1 VSTFEVHFATGLNRH
16 ILDQLLPCL
25 LFPAVSAIAMHFI
38 FGHVRQ
44 SGAGKE
50 LGAQCATPSASPYA
64 LTYTGIHAFD
74 HELCRL
80 VACFHA
86 LMAPSHLPFNV
97 DLLSGLAPLTVFP
110 AIESAR
116 QRRHPLLEIHV
127 ALALIYQR
135 VTAAV
140 TLPWYWLIFVTTG
153 AASRSR
159 DEGNTVDQT
168 HAEAIFFSLFLGYV
182 IP

>member
-1 VSTFEVHFATGLNRH
+1 
-16 ILDQLLPCL
+16 L

-38 FGHVRQ
+38 FGHANQ
-44 SGAGKE
+44 SGAGKK
-50 LGAQCATPSASPYA
+50 LGAQCASPSASSYA
-64 LTYTGIHAFD
+64 LQYTGIHAFD
-74 HELCRL
+74 HQLCGL

-116 QRRHPLLEIHV
+116 QKRHPLLEIHV

-159 DEGNTVDQT
+159 GDGNTVDQA
-168 HAEAIFFSLFLGYV
+168 HAEAIFFSLFVGYV

>member
-1 VSTFEVHFATGLNRH
+1 V
-16 ILDQLLPCL
+16 
-25 LFPAVSAIAMHFI
+25 LFPAVSAIAVHFI
-38 FGHVRQ
+38 FGHVNQ
-44 SGAGKE
+44 SGTGKKLE
-50 LGAQCATPSASPYA
+50 AQCASPTASPYA
-64 LTYTGIHAFD
+64 LQYTGIHAFD
-74 HELCRL
+74 YELCCC

-116 QRRHPLLEIHV
+116 QKRHPLLEIHA
-127 ALALIYQR
+127 ALALVYQR

-159 DEGNTVDQT
+159 GEGNMVDQA
-168 HAEAIFFSLFLGYV
+168 HAEAIFFSLFVGYV